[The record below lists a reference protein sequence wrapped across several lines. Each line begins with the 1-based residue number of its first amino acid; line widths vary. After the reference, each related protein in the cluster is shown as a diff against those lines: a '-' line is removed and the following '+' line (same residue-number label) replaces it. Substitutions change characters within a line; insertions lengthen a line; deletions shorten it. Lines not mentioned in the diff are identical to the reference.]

1 MTQHQR
7 IYSIISIVQRR
18 CILGPAFPCFTS
30 HHLDVANI
38 AFIIICFHGWG
49 WLKID
54 TFLSYETSKT
64 VDLEM
69 TLLESHCL
77 LSSSLPFWFVSL
89 RTACWPNGR
98 VVRSISRV
106 QVAPSIERNGFR
118 LALPYFDLSLSDPFW
133 VSINYVKSGHV
144 RSRFHHSSFFR
155 ANLSYQRWLHVHND
169 RMATGYSFVTQK
181 VPAFPSVAETAGFR
195 QQEGKRQRHRRSGN
209 DARTQR
215 RSKIELAKARMTI
228 VTTVGKDNA

>member
-1 MTQHQR
+1 MAWQELPSPRFKETNGTRHQNVQFHVGGISINDYISPQNSDSWCNSYPEGELRASLINLLHDLCKSQGIVYKSFVNTLSTKYALRLLFNNAMAQHQR

-30 HHLDVANI
+30 HHLDGANI

-69 TLLESHCL
+69 TLLLESHCL

-133 VSINYVKSGHV
+133 VSIN
-144 RSRFHHSSFFR
+144 
-155 ANLSYQRWLHVHND
+155 
-169 RMATGYSFVTQK
+169 
-181 VPAFPSVAETAGFR
+181 
-195 QQEGKRQRHRRSGN
+195 
-209 DARTQR
+209 
-215 RSKIELAKARMTI
+215 
-228 VTTVGKDNA
+228 